1 MDEEELDK
9 RIRRIEGK
17 IDAVLGLV
25 LLALGFWC
33 ADRLA
38 ALLQRSFGW
47 PRDLIFFLSA
57 VALYLAFV
65 FWYGRK
71 MENR

>member
-1 MDEEELDK
+1 MIDEMQR

-17 IDAVLGLV
+17 VDAVLGLV

-33 ADRLA
+33 ADRIA
-38 ALLQRSFGW
+38 ALLQRNFGW
-47 PRDLIFFLSA
+47 PRDWIFLLSA
-57 VALYLAFV
+57 VTFYLVFV

-71 MENR
+71 IQRH